1 MRKHADCVSASG
13 AAQLHPLLC
22 RLIER
27 SEMLN
32 PHLYT
37 CGSTPPAL
45 PLYDV
50 QTAAHI
56 LVTMKLLYGLD
67 DRTEW

>member
-1 MRKHADCVSASG
+1 M
-13 AAQLHPLLC
+13 LC

-37 CGSTPPAL
+37 CGSAPPAL

-67 DRTEW
+67 DWTEW